1 MKAIKILLAHNRYL
15 ISGGERQVFE
25 GERGLLRDN
34 GHEIEEYIEDNQRVV
49 ELGQARTAVRTIWS
63 NSTYK
68 KVRMRLRQGSF
79 DIVHVH
85 NFFPLI
91 SPSIYYAAQAEG
103 VPVVQTLH
111 NFRLLCL
118 NGFLFRDGAVCE
130 DCVGRI
136 VPWPGVRH
144 ACYRDSYAGSATVAA
159 MLSFHRAL
167 KTWDRMVDTYIAL
180 TEFSRQKLIDGGLP
194 GSKIAIKP
202 NFIPHDPGQGM
213 GRGDFALYVGRLSPE
228 KGIETLLSAWRT
240 LDVNILLKI
249 AGDGPLSELVSTAAG
264 SSPAIEYLGRVSNDQ
279 VLNLMQDAM
288 MLLFP
293 SEWYENFPV
302 TIIEAFAAGLP
313 IIASNIGNT
322 ATLIQDRQT
331 GLRFKPGDAADLAG
345 QVKWM
350 TQHSEARE
358 KMRIAV
364 RKIYEQEFSPQQNYY
379 LLRTIYEDVLVKN
392 NQGRKEDGAN
402 KGFTYP

>member
-1 MKAIKILLAHNRYL
+1 
-15 ISGGERQVFE
+15 
-25 GERGLLRDN
+25 
-34 GHEIEEYIEDNQRVV
+34 
-49 ELGQARTAVRTIWS
+49 
-63 NSTYK
+63 
-68 KVRMRLRQGSF
+68 
-79 DIVHVH
+79 
-85 NFFPLI
+85 
-91 SPSIYYAAQAEG
+91 
-103 VPVVQTLH
+103 
-111 NFRLLCL
+111 
-118 NGFLFRDGAVCE
+118 
-130 DCVGRI
+130 
-136 VPWPGVRH
+136 
-144 ACYRDSYAGSATVAA
+144 
-159 MLSFHRAL
+159 
-167 KTWDRMVDTYIAL
+167 
-180 TEFSRQKLIDGGLP
+180 
-194 GSKIAIKP
+194 
-202 NFIPHDPGQGM
+202 
-213 GRGDFALYVGRLSPE
+213 
-228 KGIETLLSAWRT
+228 
-240 LDVNILLKI
+240 
-249 AGDGPLSELVSTAAG
+249 
-264 SSPAIEYLGRVSNDQ
+264 
-279 VLNLMQDAM
+279 M